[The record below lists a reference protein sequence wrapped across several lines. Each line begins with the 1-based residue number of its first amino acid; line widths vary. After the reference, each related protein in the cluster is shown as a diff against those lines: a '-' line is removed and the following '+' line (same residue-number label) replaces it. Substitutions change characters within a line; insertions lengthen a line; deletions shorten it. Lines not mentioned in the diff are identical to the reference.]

1 MNRIHTALL
10 GVGLLLAGSAAQAQ
24 GTHVKG
30 TIPFNFVVGNQVLPA
45 GEYEVTSE
53 SFGSPA
59 ILIRSDDGKAS
70 ASLAMTIS
78 CSSYKPADKTKLVFH
93 IVAGQYFLSQIWTQ
107 GNDRGRELRK
117 SRAEVQLAK
126 NNNASSEI
134 MLEARL
140 IR

>member
-24 GTHVKG
+24 DTQVKG

-45 GEYEVTSE
+45 GEYEVTTV
-53 SFGSPA
+53 SFGNPA
-59 ILIRSDDGKAS
+59 ILIRSDNGKS
-70 ASLAMTIS
+70 ASLAVTHG
-78 CSSYKPADKTKLVFH
+78 CSSYQRSDKTKLVFH
-93 IVAGQYFLSQIWTQ
+93 IVAGQYFLSQIWMQ
-107 GNDRGRELRK
+107 GNDTGRELRK
-117 SRAEVQLAK
+117 SRAEVRLAK